1 MEYKDYYKLLGV
13 SKTATQDEIKK
24 SYRKLAVKY
33 HPDKN
38 QGNRESEDRFKEI
51 GEAYEVLKDP
61 GKRKKYDKLG
71 VNWKQYEHA
80 GADGGFDYNQWA
92 QQQGGRRQHS
102 QQQSTTDFEGG
113 DFSDFFNT
121 FFSGGFGGGA
131 RYTDARDIPRKGQN
145 YQADLTVTL
154 ADAYRGTEAMLS
166 LDGETIKAT
175 IPAGVRDG
183 QKLRVRGKGG
193 KGTGGQERG
202 HLYIKVNIKAD
213 STFERKEDDLHCNVH
228 VPLYTA
234 VLGGKMA
241 VATLKG
247 MVNINIPKESQSGKV
262 VRLKGLGMPLFGK
275 KKEFGDLYARITVDI
290 PQDLNEEELSLFQK
304 LANLRDTS

>member
-304 LANLRDTS
+304 LANLRDTT